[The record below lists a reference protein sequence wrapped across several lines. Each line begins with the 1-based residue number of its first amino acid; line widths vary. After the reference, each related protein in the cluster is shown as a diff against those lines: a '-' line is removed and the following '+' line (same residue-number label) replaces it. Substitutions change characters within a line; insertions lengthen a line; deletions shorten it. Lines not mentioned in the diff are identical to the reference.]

1 MARTCA
7 FLYETMTLMLPTILP
22 QLDRKKFALIGLG
35 VSGVILYA
43 FLNVWV
49 FRYATSSRQPE
60 GARTQKSVVPPQAR
74 EQKLAA
80 TPTPTPRPTG
90 PGVYACSPEAACN
103 LYSDTMRGQYCTTT
117 YADSLCLDQCED
129 KAKQCTK

>member
-1 MARTCA
+1 MKIIESIRQFVQAH
-7 FLYETMTLMLPTILP
+7 P
-22 QLDRKKFALIGLG
+22 KKIALIAGA
-35 VSGVILYA
+35 VILYA

-60 GARTQKSVVPPQAR
+60 GASTQQSVVAPQAR

-90 PGVYACSPEAACN
+90 PGVYACSPEAVCN
-103 LYSDTMRGQYCTTT
+103 LYSDAMRESYCTTT
-117 YADSLCLDQCED
+117 YADSLCLDQCGD